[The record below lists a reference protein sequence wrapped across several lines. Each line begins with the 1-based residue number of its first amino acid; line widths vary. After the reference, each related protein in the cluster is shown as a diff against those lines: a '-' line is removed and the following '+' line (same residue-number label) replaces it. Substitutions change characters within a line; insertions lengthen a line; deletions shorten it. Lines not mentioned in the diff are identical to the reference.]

1 DNFDRRGFFT
11 TVSFDERF
19 STSQIENLTGNDGD
33 VYIGAAF
40 NQEFS
45 LAELLTYDMNA
56 CTSKIDI
63 IPSIAV
69 EDFATTFVYTEKHI
83 KSILLPTLGFLKNNI
98 LDGHPFNTLSAADQL
113 EVNNL
118 IADSVS
124 WVNILN
130 KNRIARDSAATFK
143 ENISFSAGAQ
153 LSREYSTENVTE
165 YSFEYNRFVNT
176 EFALGAKIDN
186 ESGIWFDSELGIM
199 GKFRFASSVNRGN
212 NTTNTRTIGY
222 VFEDNDIGDFFSVD
236 IKNDTSFNVPSFKLK
251 LGTTS
256 CPQEPGSQARDRASI
271 NILPPE
277 LTNIPNGEAANFICQ
292 ITNLSESFETR
303 EYGVR
308 VVPTT
313 NPDGMIVTL
322 AGQWIGSGE
331 GTFFLEHNQTAN
343 LVLSFD
349 QGPLASTYEDIG
361 VMVYPTC
368 EYPLWQDNGNLT
380 NSDTAWVKRIEWQTI
395 CTDVSLHLP
404 DDGWLINQQSNDL
417 LHAAFTGYD
426 VNNELFE
433 SLTLQIKKEG
443 EGYADQVTI
452 NKDDLVGAFYDV
464 YLDVSNFPDGDYR
477 LRAKAYCG
485 IEGGITYSSEKL
497 GSIDR
502 SSIAPFGIP
511 TPSDGFLREGQE
523 VSVTFDK
530 SINCGLVGS
539 EITLIRDDNQ
549 QTIPF
554 TTSCFGNKLII
565 NTSPAL
571 IDQPSLDG
579 VLVKAHVGQLQD
591 LAGNVQEYPTDW
603 SFLVNVSPVFWD
615 PEEFY
620 ATGYEK
626 LENTF
631 KATLK
636 NTSLLSK
643 PFSLATED
651 NPSLIEYPEWL
662 TPAVTRGTILSEND
676 YEVTFI
682 VDPDLGPGIYTGPV
696 VAMVDS
702 LPVSMNVTYE
712 QLATPVSWAFN
723 PDAYQYSM
731 TVVAQFSLNSGNS
744 NLSTDTRDLVGAFVN
759 GQIRG
764 ITNIVYIPQLD
775 VYRAFLTVYSNNQGG
790 GGAETVSFRYWRA
803 LSGVEYSAVETSL
816 FTLDNAV
823 GTVAAPLILHPQG
836 FLQVIPLSK
845 GWNWISL
852 NVSNANMSKEFLFQ
866 SILNTPAANVVTIK
880 SKTQTSSYSPQS
892 GWSGAMSNLQL
903 GAGYLVELSNGP
915 DTLRIAGLPSAST
928 VLVPVVGNWNWIG
941 FPRLTSEPVGTVLS
955 NLANAVTGDILKSQT

>member
-1 DNFDRRGFFT
+1 
-11 TVSFDERF
+11 
-19 STSQIENLTGNDGD
+19 
-33 VYIGAAF
+33 
-40 NQEFS
+40 
-45 LAELLTYDMNA
+45 
-56 CTSKIDI
+56 
-63 IPSIAV
+63 
-69 EDFATTFVYTEKHI
+69 
-83 KSILLPTLGFLKNNI
+83 
-98 LDGHPFNTLSAADQL
+98 
-113 EVNNL
+113 
-118 IADSVS
+118 
-124 WVNILN
+124 
-130 KNRIARDSAATFK
+130 
-143 ENISFSAGAQ
+143 
-153 LSREYSTENVTE
+153 
-165 YSFEYNRFVNT
+165 
-176 EFALGAKIDN
+176 
-186 ESGIWFDSELGIM
+186 
-199 GKFRFASSVNRGN
+199 
-212 NTTNTRTIGY
+212 
-222 VFEDNDIGDFFSVD
+222 
-236 IKNDTSFNVPSFKLK
+236 
-251 LGTTS
+251 
-256 CPQEPGSQARDRASI
+256 
-271 NILPPE
+271 
-277 LTNIPNGEAANFICQ
+277 
-292 ITNLSESFETR
+292 
-303 EYGVR
+303 
-308 VVPTT
+308 
-313 NPDGMIVTL
+313 
-322 AGQWIGSGE
+322 
-331 GTFFLEHNQTAN
+331 
-343 LVLSFD
+343 
-349 QGPLASTYEDIG
+349 
-361 VMVYPTC
+361 
-368 EYPLWQDNGNLT
+368 
-380 NSDTAWVKRIEWQTI
+380 
-395 CTDVSLHLP
+395 
-404 DDGWLINQQSNDL
+404 
-417 LHAAFTGYD
+417 
-426 VNNELFE
+426 
-433 SLTLQIKKEG
+433 
-443 EGYADQVTI
+443 
-452 NKDDLVGAFYDV
+452 
-464 YLDVSNFPDGDYR
+464 
-477 LRAKAYCG
+477 
-485 IEGGITYSSEKL
+485 
-497 GSIDR
+497 
-502 SSIAPFGIP
+502 
-511 TPSDGFLREGQE
+511 
-523 VSVTFDK
+523 
-530 SINCGLVGS
+530 INCGLVGS

-803 LSGVEYSAVETSL
+803 LSGVEYSALETTL

-866 SILNTPAANVVTIK
+866 SI
-880 SKTQTSSYSPQS
+880 
-892 GWSGAMSNLQL
+892 
-903 GAGYLVELSNGP
+903 
-915 DTLRIAGLPSAST
+915 
-928 VLVPVVGNWNWIG
+928 
-941 FPRLTSEPVGTVLS
+941 
-955 NLANAVTGDILKSQT
+955 